1 LTSDVHTCESGP
13 ACKNH
18 DGHTAF
24 PTSTRSAPAASR
36 PPNRKSAALVYDY
49 LDLAQLH
56 EASMSQAITEKT
68 GGSKEKQM
76 LLVAHVEALQAE
88 IVHVTTTWEY
98 ELRVAARLSDPYNVR
113 PDRRLAHHRQ
123 PDQPAPLA
131 KVRPGFALQRAIGII
146 GPRMR
151 LLSRLPGTAVCP
163 TGIEDDPVEMAGW
176 EAVHQLRR
184 SARPVPV
191 HARADRPQVLDPRR
205 VLALRRP
212 AHPGTDGPLF
222 RAEPLR
228 VRRPHAG
235 VLLPVRADPPVRRLR
250 ALPGEPAMARADLRR
265 QRADRRVNPDLD
277 QQDQRNP
284 WPWPV
289 DTPLDR
295 ARKIATMYRRHL
307 ATAAPAV
314 CATVDDTARE
324 FGETWMLE
332 REDLVDADRELT
344 TAEAA
349 ELVQVPIRRIREW
362 ACATHPD
369 DRTKPLLPRFKM
381 RGRERTYLAQHV
393 LAAAAAMRR
402 WRHANGGD

>member
-1 LTSDVHTCESGP
+1 
-13 ACKNH
+13 
-18 DGHTAF
+18 
-24 PTSTRSAPAASR
+24 
-36 PPNRKSAALVYDY
+36 
-49 LDLAQLH
+49 
-56 EASMSQAITEKT
+56 
-68 GGSKEKQM
+68 
-76 LLVAHVEALQAE
+76 
-88 IVHVTTTWEY
+88 
-98 ELRVAARLSDPYNVR
+98 
-113 PDRRLAHHRQ
+113 
-123 PDQPAPLA
+123 
-131 KVRPGFALQRAIGII
+131 
-146 GPRMR
+146 
-151 LLSRLPGTAVCP
+151 
-163 TGIEDDPVEMAGW
+163 
-176 EAVHQLRR
+176 
-184 SARPVPV
+184 
-191 HARADRPQVLDPRR
+191 
-205 VLALRRP
+205 
-212 AHPGTDGPLF
+212 
-222 RAEPLR
+222 
-228 VRRPHAG
+228 
-235 VLLPVRADPPVRRLR
+235 
-250 ALPGEPAMARADLRR
+250 MARADLGRE
-265 QRADRRVNPDLD
+265 RADRRVNPDLD

-314 CATVDDTARE
+314 CATVDEAARE

-362 ACATHPD
+362 SCATHPD